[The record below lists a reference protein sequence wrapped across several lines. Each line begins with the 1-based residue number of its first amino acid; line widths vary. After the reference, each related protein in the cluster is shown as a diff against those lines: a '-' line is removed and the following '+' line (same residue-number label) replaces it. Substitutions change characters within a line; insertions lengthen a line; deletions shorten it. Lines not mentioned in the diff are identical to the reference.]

1 MHMYPKAH
9 LIPGEVMSILG
20 FLFCKDTGKRKK
32 EFPAV
37 EDQLLLDC
45 LYWLLSSVVRANT
58 NLYCISQKKKR
69 SFLVQT

>member
-20 FLFCKDTGKRKK
+20 FGDFCFVKILEKKK

-45 LYWLLSSVVRANT
+45 LCWLLSSVVRADT
-58 NLYCISQKKKR
+58 NLYCISQKNEA
-69 SFLVQT
+69 F

>member
-20 FLFCKDTGKRKK
+20 FWDFFLFCKDTGKRKK

-58 NLYCISQKKKR
+58 NLYCISQKTEA
-69 SFLVQT
+69 F

>member
-1 MHMYPKAH
+1 VNSACVSKGSFNPWGSYVYFG
-9 LIPGEVMSILG
+9 IWG
-20 FLFCKDTGKRKK
+20 FLFCKDTGKKKK

-58 NLYCISQKKKR
+58 NLYCISQKTEA
-69 SFLVQT
+69 F